1 MNEQELI
8 HELNHVENERAMWK
22 ATAIKCGFEMVEL
35 KAQVN
40 CLRESLK
47 NAARAPNHTWYYAQ
61 EALEA
66 TPEHCLAEVKAKAI
80 EDSMPKIINACVKCS
95 VEKYINTSVEMVSV
109 GQLKHLSEIRHH
121 GEWEQAK

>member
-1 MNEQELI
+1 MNEQEQI
-8 HELNHVENERAMWK
+8 NQ
-22 ATAIKCGFEMVEL
+22 L

-40 CLRESLK
+40 CLRK
-47 NAARAPNHTWYYAQ
+47 AALDAISYMTGG
-61 EALEA
+61 EAKANLRDAYDA
-66 TPEHCLAEVKAKAI
+66 TPEQCLAEVKAMVI
-80 EDSMPKIINACVKCS
+80 EDSMPKIINACVKYS